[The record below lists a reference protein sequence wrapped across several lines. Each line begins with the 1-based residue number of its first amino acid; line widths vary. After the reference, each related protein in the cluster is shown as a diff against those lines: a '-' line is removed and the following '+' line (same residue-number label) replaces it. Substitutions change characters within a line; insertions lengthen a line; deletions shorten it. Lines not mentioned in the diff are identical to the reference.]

1 MSMTELDI
9 TDQLDL
15 TKKEGSNENSSL
27 LKGIVIL
34 EALASL
40 PQPATLAQLM
50 VITGMPKA
58 SLHRT
63 LAIFEEAG
71 LVARE
76 PGGRTYA
83 PGERLAHL
91 ALSTLTHDTVSAI
104 RHTILRKLVSDL
116 GETCNLAVLRR
127 GELFYLDRVEANWA
141 LRLHLPPGT
150 VLPPHCSASGKLL
163 LAYKPAEERAQ
174 ILENLPLEQFTHRTI
189 TDRHLLESELERI
202 VSTGYAVD
210 NEEYVLGVSCVAVPV
225 RDSLGEVVAAIAVH
239 AATARLPLN
248 QAMEHIPQLK
258 AAAERVSA
266 TLS

>member
-1 MSMTELDI
+1 MI
-9 TDQLDL
+9 QLDSNDQPY
-15 TKKEGSNENSSL
+15 TAKKDHASDNSSM
-27 LKGIVIL
+27 LKGVVIL
-34 EALASL
+34 EALATL
-40 PQPATLAQLM
+40 QQPATLSQLM
-50 VITGMPKA
+50 QITGMPKA

-71 LVARE
+71 LATRE

-83 PGERLAHL
+83 PGQRLATL
-91 ALSTLTHDTVSAI
+91 AISTLTHDTVSAV
-104 RHTILRKLVSDL
+104 RHTILRKLVADL
-116 GETCNLAVLRR
+116 GETCNLAVLKR

-141 LRLHLPPGT
+141 LRLHLVPGT

-163 LAYKPAEERAQ
+163 LAFKSADERNK
-174 ILENLPLEQFTHRTI
+174 ILENLPLEKFTHRTI
-189 TDRHLLESELERI
+189 TDHDLLASELERI

-225 RDSLGEVVAAIAVH
+225 RDSMGEVVAAIAVH

-248 QAMEHIPQLK
+248 QAMEHIPKLK
-258 AAAERVSA
+258 EVAEKISQ

>member
-1 MSMTELDI
+1 MLEIDSTEPLDI
-9 TDQLDL
+9 S
-15 TKKEGSNENSSL
+15 KKDGANENSSM

-34 EALASL
+34 EALAAL
-40 PQPATLAQLM
+40 QQPATLAQLM
-50 VITGMPKA
+50 QITGMPKA

-83 PGERLAHL
+83 PGNRLSSL
-91 ALSTLTHDTVSAI
+91 AIATLTHDTVSAI
-104 RHTILRKLVSDL
+104 RHSILRKLVADL
-116 GETCNLAVLRR
+116 GETCNLAVLKR

-163 LAYKPAEERAQ
+163 LAFKTPEERARL
-174 ILENLPLEQFTHRTI
+174 LENLPLEKFTHRTI
-189 TDRHLLESELERI
+189 TDLDLLESELERI
-202 VSTGYAVD
+202 VSTGYAID

-225 RDSLGEVVAAIAVH
+225 RDAEGEVVAAIAVH

-248 QAMEHIPQLK
+248 QAMEHIPMLK
-258 AAAERVSA
+258 EASA
-266 TLS
+266 RISQTLS

>member
-1 MSMTELDI
+1 MLEIDNN
-9 TDQLDL
+9 DQLDII
-15 TKKEGSNENSSL
+15 KKDGANENSSM

-34 EALASL
+34 EALAAL
-40 PQPATLAQLM
+40 QQPATLAQLM
-50 VITGMPKA
+50 QITGMPKA

-83 PGERLAHL
+83 PGDRLSSL
-91 ALSTLTHDTVSAI
+91 AMATLTHDTVSAI
-104 RHTILRKLVSDL
+104 RHSILRKLVADL
-116 GETCNLAVLRR
+116 GETCNLAVLKR

-163 LAYKPAEERAQ
+163 LAFKTPEERAKL
-174 ILENLPLEQFTHRTI
+174 LENLPLEQFTHRTI
-189 TDRHLLESELERI
+189 TDRDLLESELERI
-202 VSTGYAVD
+202 VSTGYAID

-225 RDSLGEVVAAIAVH
+225 RDAMGDVVAAIAVH

-248 QAMEHIPQLK
+248 QAMEHIPKLK
-258 AAAERVSA
+258 EASERISQ

>member
-1 MSMTELDI
+1 MIELDANEKLDI
-9 TDQLDL
+9 TKRDH
-15 TKKEGSNENSSL
+15 SSENSSM

-34 EALASL
+34 EALAAL
-40 PQPATLAQLM
+40 QQPATLAQLM
-50 VITGMPKA
+50 QITGMPKA

-71 LVARE
+71 LVTRD
-76 PGGRTYA
+76 PGGRTYS
-83 PGERLAHL
+83 PGRRLSNL
-91 ALSTLTHDTVSAI
+91 AMSTLTHDTVAAV
-104 RHTILRKLVSDL
+104 RRTILRKLVVDL

-163 LAYKPAEERAQ
+163 LAFKSDNERNK
-174 ILENLPLEQFTHRTI
+174 ILENLPLQQFTDRTI
-189 TDRHLLESELERI
+189 TDRDLLESELERI
-202 VSTGYAVD
+202 ASTGYAVD

-225 RDSLGEVVAAIAVH
+225 RDSMGEVVAAIAVH

-248 QAMEHIPQLK
+248 QAMKHIPKLREASEK
-258 AAAERVSA
+258 ISE